1 MKTAV
6 VIGGT
11 RGIGTGVVKN
21 LLSKGWAVH
30 ATGVCNTEVHEF
42 QVAHP
47 DVYSTVLDVRDN
59 PAIMDYFAEFEKI
72 DGLVNCAGILARYD
86 EYDLET
92 FENVI
97 NINLTGTMRTCLAAK
112 TLLAKTKG
120 AIVNTAS
127 MLSYFGGPLVP
138 AYSASKGGVSQLTKA
153 LAGKWA
159 EDGIRVNAIAPG
171 WINTDMTAALRA
183 DPERNEPILGR
194 TPMHRW
200 GEVKEVGALVAWLL
214 SDEASFITGSIYPI
228 DGGYSA
234 M

>member
-1 MKTAV
+1 MYENC
-6 VIGGT
+6 
-11 RGIGTGVVKN
+11 RGYWRNSWNRYRSSEKS
-21 LLSKGWAVH
+21 LSKGWAVH

-72 DGLVNCAGILARYD
+72 DGLVNCAGILARYG

-127 MLSYFGGPLVP
+127 MLSYFGGPLVL
-138 AYSASKGGVSQLTKA
+138 LTQHQKVVF
-153 LAGKWA
+153 
-159 EDGIRVNAIAPG
+159 R
-171 WINTDMTAALRA
+171 
-183 DPERNEPILGR
+183 
-194 TPMHRW
+194 
-200 GEVKEVGALVAWLL
+200 
-214 SDEASFITGSIYPI
+214 S
-228 DGGYSA
+228 
-234 M
+234 